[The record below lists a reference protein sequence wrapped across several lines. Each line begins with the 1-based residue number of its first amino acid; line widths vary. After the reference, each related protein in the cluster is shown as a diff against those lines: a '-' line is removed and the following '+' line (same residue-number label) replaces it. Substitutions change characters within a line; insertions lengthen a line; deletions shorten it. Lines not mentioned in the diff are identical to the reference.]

1 VVDDSTTGGSN
12 VTAAEWFLDVAGSP
26 GSGRP
31 MTGSFGGVS
40 ATVSG
45 TISTADL
52 ATLTSG
58 PHAVLVRGRDAA
70 GNWGPLATGTL
81 TIDRTGPAA
90 SGGALTP
97 SPTQGSAT
105 ANLSGTLA
113 DAASSVVA
121 GEWFIGTDPGPGNA
135 TALVAA
141 DGAFDGP
148 SESVRAAI
156 STAGRPFGEL
166 IVSFRGRDAA
176 GTWGSVATVPFLV
189 TPADGVFADGF
200 ETGAADRW
208 TSRTGGTR
216 LAVTSGAA
224 MAGRWGLSVAV
235 SGGTAAYVTDTTP
248 AALISYHARFGFD
261 GRGLVTSGKVIDLLA
276 GLNARSGSV
285 LGLEYRRDAGGSAQ
299 LRVGAL
305 RGNSMAWSAWTA
317 VADGRHS
324 LEIAWLAAAAG
335 SVGLTIDGQASVG
348 LSAIDTR
355 AGILETIRLGP
366 SAGLVKT
373 MSGELQFDRFVST
386 RGSSIGP

>member
-1 VVDDSTTGGSN
+1 
-12 VTAAEWFLDVAGSP
+12 
-26 GSGRP
+26 
-31 MTGSFGGVS
+31 
-40 ATVSG
+40 
-45 TISTADL
+45 
-52 ATLTSG
+52 
-58 PHAVLVRGRDAA
+58 
-70 GNWGPLATGTL
+70 
-81 TIDRTGPAA
+81 
-90 SGGALTP
+90 
-97 SPTQGSAT
+97 
-105 ANLSGTLA
+105 
-113 DAASSVVA
+113 
-121 GEWFIGTDPGPGNA
+121 
-135 TALVAA
+135 
-141 DGAFDGP
+141 
-148 SESVRAAI
+148 
-156 STAGRPFGEL
+156 
-166 IVSFRGRDAA
+166 
-176 GTWGSVATVPFLV
+176 
-189 TPADGVFADGF
+189 
-200 ETGAADRW
+200 
-208 TSRTGGTR
+208 
-216 LAVTSGAA
+216 
-224 MAGRWGLSVAV
+224 
-235 SGGTAAYVTDTTP
+235 VTDTTP

-324 LEIAWLAAAAG
+324 LEIAWLAAATG